1 MMRNRIIEHS
11 IKLSQRWL
19 GVAHTRGRQHQH
31 GNVLYRPQ
39 TLFLSAFGERQKMK
53 VGYEGLPKKVSG
65 YFGRGLLS
73 MRDRPCAYSDT
84 PAVGLTT
91 APYPPSSAAHY
102 CQGISLVEVLMA
114 LTLLSISSLLILH
127 YMGSLQRS
135 EQTLWQR
142 REVWQQL
149 AQKLEGSEQPSQP
162 IEEQRIAAMNGC
174 YWQQVTWQ
182 AADLSPQSLQRLRC
196 P

>member
-1 MMRNRIIEHS
+1 MRNRIIKRS

-19 GVAHTRGRQHQH
+19 GVAHTRGRRHQD

-39 TLFLSAFGERQKMK
+39 TLFLFVSGERRKQK

-73 MRDRPCAYSDT
+73 MRDHLCVYSDT

-149 AQKLEGSEQPSQP
+149 AQKLEGSEQPSRT

-174 YWQQVTWQ
+174 YWQRVTWQ
-182 AADLSPQSLQRLRC
+182 DADRSPQSLQRLRC

>member
-1 MMRNRIIEHS
+1 MRNRIIKRS

-19 GVAHTRGRQHQH
+19 GVAHTRGRRHQD

-39 TLFLSAFGERQKMK
+39 TLFLFVSGERRKQK

-73 MRDRPCAYSDT
+73 MRDHLCVYSDT

-149 AQKLEGSEQPSQP
+149 AQKLEGSEQPSRT
-162 IEEQRIAAMNGC
+162 IEEHRIAAMNGC
-174 YWQQVTWQ
+174 YWQRVTWQ
-182 AADLSPQSLQRLRC
+182 DADRSPQSLQRLRC

>member
-1 MMRNRIIEHS
+1 MRNRIIERS

-19 GVAHTRGRQHQH
+19 GVAHTRGRRHPY

-39 TLFLSAFGERQKMK
+39 TLFLSVFGERRKMK
-53 VGYEGLPKKVSG
+53 VGYEGFPKKVSG
-65 YFGRGLLS
+65 YFGRELSS
-73 MRDRPCAYSDT
+73 MRDRPYAYSDT
-84 PAVGLTT
+84 PAVGQTT
-91 APYPPSSAAHY
+91 APYPPSSAAHH

-114 LTLLSISSLLILH
+114 LTLLSISSLLMLH

>member
-1 MMRNRIIEHS
+1 
-11 IKLSQRWL
+11 
-19 GVAHTRGRQHQH
+19 
-31 GNVLYRPQ
+31 
-39 TLFLSAFGERQKMK
+39 
-53 VGYEGLPKKVSG
+53 
-65 YFGRGLLS
+65 
-73 MRDRPCAYSDT
+73 
-84 PAVGLTT
+84 
-91 APYPPSSAAHY
+91 
-102 CQGISLVEVLMA
+102 MA

-149 AQKLEGSEQPSQP
+149 AQKLEGSEQPSLT
-162 IEEQRIAAMNGC
+162 IEEQRITAMNGC

>member
-1 MMRNRIIEHS
+1 
-11 IKLSQRWL
+11 
-19 GVAHTRGRQHQH
+19 
-31 GNVLYRPQ
+31 
-39 TLFLSAFGERQKMK
+39 
-53 VGYEGLPKKVSG
+53 
-65 YFGRGLLS
+65 

>member
-1 MMRNRIIEHS
+1 MRKRIIARF

-19 GVAHTRGRQHQH
+19 GAAHTRGRWRKD
-31 GNVLYRPQ
+31 GNALYRPQ
-39 TLFLSAFGERQKMK
+39 ALFLPVFVERRKQK
-53 VGYEGLPKKVSG
+53 VGYEELPKKVSG
-65 YFGRGLLS
+65 YSGRGLLS
-73 MRDRPCAYSDT
+73 MRDRPCDYSNT

-91 APYPPSSAAHY
+91 APFQPSSAAEH

-127 YMGSLQRS
+127 YIGSLQRS

-149 AQKLEGSEQPSQP
+149 AQRLEGNEQPTST
-162 IEEQRIAAMNGC
+162 IEQQHIAANNGC
-174 YWQQVTWQ
+174 YWQRVTWQ
-182 AADLSPQSLQRLRC
+182 AANLSPQSLQRLRC